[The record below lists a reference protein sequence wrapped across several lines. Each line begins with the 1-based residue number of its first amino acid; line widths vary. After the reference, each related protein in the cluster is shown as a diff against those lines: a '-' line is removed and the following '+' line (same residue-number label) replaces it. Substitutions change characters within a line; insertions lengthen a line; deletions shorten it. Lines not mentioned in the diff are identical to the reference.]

1 MSGSASASGQ
11 SREWL
16 ARARQDLE
24 AASSLLPNKDYAEVV
39 AGLIQQAVEKYLK
52 GYLLALGWEL
62 VKTHDIEILL
72 SEAAKH
78 NREFA
83 GFLDFG
89 RALSAVYI
97 QSKYPPGLPIT
108 FSTKEL
114 SEMLE
119 QARELIAKIIKET
132 G

>member
-1 MSGSASASGQ
+1 MPHRADDSRL

-16 ARARQDLE
+16 ARAQQDFE
-24 AASSLLPNKDYAEVV
+24 AAAFLLNRGHAEVV
-39 AGLIQQAVEKYLK
+39 ASLIQQAVEKYLK
-52 GYLLALGWEL
+52 GYLLASGWEL
-62 VKTHDIEILL
+62 VKTHDIELLL

-83 GFLDFG
+83 DFLDLG

-97 QSKYPPGLPIT
+97 QSRYPPGMPKE
-108 FSTKEL
+108 FSIKEL

-119 QARELIAKIIKET
+119 QAGKLINKIKEE
-132 G
+132 GR